1 MKIQKAGGELVVFDE
16 QKLVASLRRSGA
28 TSAQAQEVLR
38 EISPKLKEGMTT
50 KQLFRL
56 AFQELKKASRPLAAR
71 YNLKKALSELGPSG
85 YPFENLIAQILRR
98 EGYAV
103 QVGQMIKG
111 RCVDHEVDVVAKN
124 GEETLLTECKFHNAN
139 GMKVNI
145 KTPLYVYARF
155 LDIQAGWGEAG
166 ELLRYMLASNTRFT
180 EDSQKYGECIGMR
193 LLSWDYPKGRGIRDL
208 IDRHG
213 VYPLTCLST
222 LLKRE
227 KAQLLQQ
234 DFILVQDVLHA
245 TQQLEKM
252 GLPEQRLEATLDEA
266 RRLVREAQA
275 GIEPPAEAGG

>member
-1 MKIQKAGGELVVFDE
+1 MKIQKASGEQVIFDE
-16 QKLVASLRRSGA
+16 KKLVASLRRSGA
-28 TSAQAQEVLR
+28 TSAQAREVLR
-38 EISPKLKEGMTT
+38 KISPKLKEGMTT

-103 QVGQMIKG
+103 QVGQVLAG

-124 GEETLLTECKFHNAN
+124 GQEILLAECKFHNAN

-155 LDIQAGWGEAG
+155 MDLQAGWSEGREQ
-166 ELLRYMLASNTRFT
+166 LRSMLASNTRFT
-180 EDSQKYGECIGMR
+180 EDSQKYGDCIGMR

-208 IDRHG
+208 IDQHG

-227 KAQLLQQ
+227 KTQLLQQ
-234 DFILVQDVLHA
+234 DFILVQDVLNA
-245 TQQLEKM
+245 THQLEKM
-252 GLPEQRLEATLDEA
+252 GMPEQRLEETLDEA
-266 RRLVREAQA
+266 RRLVVEAEKFK
-275 GIEPPAEAGG
+275 G